1 MVNRLHDLY
10 KEDFSNIDPF
20 YEKSMKRTTTR
31 RFLFYSPPPAQAKY
45 MTFMV
50 SWCTVTALAMAA
62 GPLSPSVP
70 PEMLDW
76 EPSET

>member
-1 MVNRLHDLY
+1 
-10 KEDFSNIDPF
+10 
-20 YEKSMKRTTTR
+20 
-31 RFLFYSPPPAQAKY
+31 

-50 SWCTVTALAMAA
+50 SWWTVTALAMAA

-76 EPSET
+76 EPSETRDTMMDTDDH